1 MMDYKEMYFFLFN
14 EISIAIERLAQ
25 AQAKAEQMY
34 MDQGEQFPPEGGNEA
49 G

>member
-25 AQAKAEQMY
+25 AQAKA
-34 MDQGEQFPPEGGNEA
+34 G
-49 G
+49 